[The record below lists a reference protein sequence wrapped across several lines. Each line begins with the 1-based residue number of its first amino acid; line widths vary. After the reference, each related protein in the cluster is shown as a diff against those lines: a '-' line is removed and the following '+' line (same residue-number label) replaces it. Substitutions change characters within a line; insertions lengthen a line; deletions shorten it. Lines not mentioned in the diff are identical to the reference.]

1 MHWQKG
7 QTEVSMISEYRQLT
21 PAELDKLSR
30 NPDNVEEFL
39 EEFDADDEFE
49 DDFDDDDDDD
59 FGDDEESGGSSSS
72 GADEDEDE
80 EDDDEDEDYA
90 RDRDD
95 DGAGTMGKYFSL
107 DKSWHALHF
116 LLNDHPWEGSGPLFD
131 AILGGTEIGED
142 MGYGPPR
149 VLTPNEVRAVAAA
162 LNKLDKAALKKKF
175 DPKAMEKHEIYVG
188 TQDFAELSGRLK
200 DLTTFFEEASENGNG
215 MLLILS

>member
-1 MHWQKG
+1 M
-7 QTEVSMISEYRQLT
+7 SMICEYRQLT

-30 NPDNVEEFL
+30 NPDKVEDFL
-39 EEFDADDEFE
+39 EEFDADDELEGVDVDE
-49 DDFDDDDDDD
+49 DDSD
-59 FGDDEESGGSSSS
+59 FGDEEGGAAAADDKDEEEEEG
-72 GADEDEDE
+72 EDEF
-80 EDDDEDEDYA
+80 A
-90 RDRDD
+90 LDRDEGSNGV
-95 DGAGTMGKYFSL
+95 GAMGKYFSL

-116 LLNDHPWEGSGPLFD
+116 LLNDHPTDGSGPLFD

-162 LNKLDKAALKKKF
+162 LNKLDKTSMKKKF

-188 TQDFAELSGRLK
+188 NQDFAELATRLK

>member
-1 MHWQKG
+1 
-7 QTEVSMISEYRQLT
+7 MISEYRQLT

-49 DDFDDDDDDD
+49 GDDVDDDDD
-59 FGDDEESGGSSSS
+59 FGDEESGG
-72 GADEDEDE
+72 GGGG
-80 EDDDEDEDYA
+80 DDDEDEDAEEDEDDFA
-90 RDRDD
+90 RDRDEEN
-95 DGAGTMGKYFSL
+95 GTVGTMGKYFSL

-116 LLNDHPWEGSGPLFD
+116 LLNDHPSEGSGPLYD

-142 MGYGPPR
+142 RGYGPPR

-162 LNKLDKAALKKKF
+162 LIKLDRATLKKKF
-175 DPKAMEKHEIYVG
+175 DPKAMEKHQIYVG
-188 TQDFAELSGRLK
+188 NQDFNELATRLK